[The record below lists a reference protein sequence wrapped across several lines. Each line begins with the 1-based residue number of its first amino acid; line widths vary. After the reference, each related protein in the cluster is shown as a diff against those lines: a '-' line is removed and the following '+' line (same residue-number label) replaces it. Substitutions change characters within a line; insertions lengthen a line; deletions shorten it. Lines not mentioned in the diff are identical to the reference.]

1 MQTMNI
7 IGTAVG
13 INQNNP
19 QASLDVAGKIK
30 GSGAV
35 TNFTGQH
42 RCVPEGPMEP
52 GLIVSADKNRY
63 VNMNGR
69 PQDGLQGDHHRR
81 VPPSGGTLQ
90 RIPRQELLWGG
101 LLRRGGGYLP
111 LGD

>member
-30 GSGAV
+30 GNGAV

-63 VNMNGR
+63 VNMK
-69 PQDGLQGDHHRR
+69 DGLKTGSKAITIDESLPVVALSNVSQDKSCFGWS
-81 VPPSGGTLQ
+81 PP
-90 RIPRQELLWGG
+90 
-101 LLRRGGGYLP
+101 
-111 LGD
+111 